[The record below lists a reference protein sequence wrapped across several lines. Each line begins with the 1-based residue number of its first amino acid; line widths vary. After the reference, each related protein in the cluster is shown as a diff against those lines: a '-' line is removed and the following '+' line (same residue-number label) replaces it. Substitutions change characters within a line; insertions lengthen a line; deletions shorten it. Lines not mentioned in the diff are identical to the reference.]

1 MTRLTGVLSPKR
13 AGGKDRLPLASVS
26 LDADN
31 LWSYLRTHGDARWE
45 DRPSYLSPL
54 SARMRDLFE
63 AHDIRPSVFVVGSD
77 AATADGRDF
86 VGSLHEFGCEI
97 ANHSY
102 EHEPWL
108 HLYDKARLRDEI
120 RRTED
125 AIMAAGAPKPIGF
138 RAPGYSMSTDL
149 MQTLVELGYAYDASV
164 LATWIGPFA
173 RAYYLRT
180 NPDLTAEERTKRKAL
195 FGSLWD
201 AALPNKGFTWT
212 GPTADGDRRVTLTEL
227 PVTVFPLARVPMHAS
242 YVIYLHGFS
251 PALAKAYVAAS
262 LRACRLTGTAPS
274 LLLHPLDLL
283 DGADAPGLEFFP
295 GMQLGADRKREVL
308 DAVLG
313 YLTDHY
319 DVVGTAEHARSVAA
333 TPRHRPTEVLSR
345 GRTVASRG

>member
-1 MTRLTGVLSPKR
+1 MTAP
-13 AGGKDRLPLASVS
+13 AAPGGRPPAASGRPLASVS

-31 LWSYLRTHGDARWE
+31 LWSYLRTHGDARWAE
-45 DRPSYLSPL
+45 RPSYLGALAGRMHELFDAHRVSPT
-54 SARMRDLFE
+54 
-63 AHDIRPSVFVVGSD
+63 VFVVGSD
-77 AATADGRDF
+77 AATEDGREF
-86 VGSLHEFGCEI
+86 VASLSAAGCEI
-97 ANHSY
+97 GNHSY

-108 HLYDKARLRDEI
+108 HLYDKARLREEI
-120 RRTED
+120 LRTEE
-125 AIMAAGAPKPIGF
+125 AIMAAGAPKPVGF

-149 MQTLVELGYAYDASV
+149 MQTLVDLGYTYDASV

-180 NPDLTAEERTKRKAL
+180 NPDLTPEERAKRKAL

-212 GPTADGDRRVTLTEL
+212 GPTESGDRRVTLTEL

-251 PALAKAYVAAS
+251 PALARAYVAAS

-283 DGADAPGLEFFP
+283 DGGDAPGLDFFP
-295 GMQLGADRKREVL
+295 GMQLGAARKREVL
-308 DAVLG
+308 DEVLR
-313 YLTDHY
+313 YLTAHY
-319 DVVGTAEHARSVAA
+319 QVVGTAEHARAVAA

-345 GRTVASRG
+345 GRKAASHG